1 MSLEKS
7 KSLDPNFTPLSL
19 ERPKFH
25 LEVPGLH
32 LYLWRQVGFEIQTL
46 RDLKIIMEWHKQSM
60 IHSITARLWGCTLSF
75 HVIFPTAF
83 KQLLNS
89 LTKEMFSLLSGLP
102 SDLVLLPSGFVLNSE
117 QLCSPSMHLGYWN
130 LREDTVSHTV
140 QLANPKMTS
149 SLDARALYHFSWRW
163 ALYLTLHLQVKRQKH
178 EMKSAWQTAQA
189 LQQQLHVQV
198 GFMGLWQ
205 WKCHSRIWHHCLLTA
220 GGRTFDGLVGMI
232 VAINPPDRNGFY
244 PGLICH
250 F

>member
-130 LREDTVSHTV
+130 LREDTVSHTPYSLPILKWHLV
-140 QLANPKMTS
+140 SMPGLYIISPDGEHFISHFICKWRGKSMKWRVLGKLPKPCSNSCMS
-149 SLDARALYHFSWRW
+149 RW
-163 ALYLTLHLQVKRQKH
+163 ALWGFDSGSVTQESDTIVFSQQEVEHL
-178 EMKSAWQTAQA
+178 MA
-189 LQQQLHVQV
+189 
-198 GFMGLWQ
+198 
-205 WKCHSRIWHHCLLTA
+205 
-220 GGRTFDGLVGMI
+220 
-232 VAINPPDRNGFY
+232 
-244 PGLICH
+244 
-250 F
+250 